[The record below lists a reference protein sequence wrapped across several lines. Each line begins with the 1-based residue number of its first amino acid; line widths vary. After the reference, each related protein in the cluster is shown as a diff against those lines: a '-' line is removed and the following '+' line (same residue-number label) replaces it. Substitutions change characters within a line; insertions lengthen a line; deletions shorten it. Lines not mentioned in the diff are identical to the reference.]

1 MRAYSQDLR
10 ERIVRA
16 VESGTSRAAAA
27 RRFSVSERTVRRY
40 LTRQV
45 TTGSLA
51 PAAYRRGPA
60 PAIPP
65 EQEPALLAQLRAH
78 PDATLEEHCALWQQE
93 HGRAVSTSTMCRT
106 QRRVGW
112 TVKKSH
118 SSPRSK
124 TP

>member
-16 VESGTSRAAAA
+16 VAGGISRAEAA
-27 RRFSVSERTVRRY
+27 RRFSVGERTVRRY
-40 LTRQV
+40 MHRQAA
-45 TTGSLA
+45 TGSLA

-65 EQEPALLAQLRAH
+65 GHEPALLAQLRAH

-93 HGRAVSTSTMCRT
+93 QGRAVSASTMCRA

-112 TVKKSH
+112 THKKS
-118 SSPRSK
+118 R
-124 TP
+124 

>member
-16 VESGTSRAAAA
+16 VDGGLSRAEAA
-27 RRFSVSERTVRRY
+27 RRFSVSERTVRRS
-40 LTRQV
+40 LHHRAR
-45 TTGSLA
+45 TGTFA
-51 PAAYRRGPA
+51 PLAYRHGPA

-78 PDATLEEHCALWQQE
+78 PDATLEEHCAQWGREQGRTVSVSTM
-93 HGRAVSTSTMCRT
+93 GRA

-112 TVKKSH
+112 TVKR
-118 SSPRSK
+118 SP
-124 TP
+124 